1 MVAALA
7 TNLEGCDWLMMMV
20 VVTQLYCHRRRI
32 VRLLVLLLSGIVVMR
47 FSFQHN
53 SDTEG
58 KEGVTTVTV
67 DRVWL
72 PTS

>member
-32 VRLLVLLLSGIVVMR
+32 VRLELLLLRIVVMR

-53 SDTEG
+53 SDIEG
-58 KEGVTTVTV
+58 KEDVTTVTV
-67 DRVWL
+67 SRVWL
-72 PTS
+72 PAS